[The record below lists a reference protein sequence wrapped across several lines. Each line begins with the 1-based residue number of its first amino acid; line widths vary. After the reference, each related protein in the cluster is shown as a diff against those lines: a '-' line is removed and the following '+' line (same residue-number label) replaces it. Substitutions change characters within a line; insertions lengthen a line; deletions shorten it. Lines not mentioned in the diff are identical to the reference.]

1 MRMRAVLT
9 PRTLTRYA
17 VAWCYLAA
25 FCVTEVVYALL
36 PARDQNAVLAWA
48 STNVHNIVH
57 DPVGCMIASAFFAPG
72 ALTAWP
78 ILIALA
84 MFGANHV
91 LGNWRTAVTCIAG
104 HVIGTLVSEGIV
116 WYQILHH
123 TQPASARFI
132 LDIGPSYVVMTAIAV
147 GLIWGGWL
155 ARSAAAIALAVLIF
169 IGQIF
174 SGLSRLQLSAVGHT
188 TALFVGCTLGGFLAW
203 QISRSPGPGTGAPR
217 AGAPGTGAPPRARR
231 GLAALGAAPDGP
243 AVVSPDSEVSLPE
256 PDQGQ
261 NSAG

>member
-9 PRTLTRYA
+9 PRTLARYA

-25 FCVTEVVYALL
+25 FCVAEVVYALL
-36 PARDQNAVLAWA
+36 PGRDQTALLAWA
-48 STNVHNIVH
+48 STNVHNIAH
-57 DPVGCMIASAFFAPG
+57 DPVGCMIGSAFFAQG

-104 HVIGTLVSEGIV
+104 HVIGTLVSEGIL

-132 LDIGPSYVVMTAIAV
+132 LDIGPSYIVVTAIAV

-155 ARSAAAIALAVLIF
+155 VRSAAAIALAVLIF

-188 TALFVGCTLGGFLAW
+188 TALLVGCTLGSFLAW
-203 QISRSPGPGTGAPR
+203 QVRSASGAAGTPAAGASRR
-217 AGAPGTGAPPRARR
+217 AGR
-231 GLAALGAAPDGP
+231 GLAALGAAAPDGP
-243 AVVSPDSEVSLPE
+243 VAAGPDGEASLAE
-256 PDQGQ
+256 PDPGQ
-261 NSAG
+261 NSAR

>member
-1 MRMRAVLT
+1 MPEA
-9 PRTLTRYA
+9 
-17 VAWCYLAA
+17 LAA
-25 FCVTEVVYALL
+25 
-36 PARDQNAVLAWA
+36 
-48 STNVHNIVH
+48 
-57 DPVGCMIASAFFAPG
+57 
-72 ALTAWP
+72 
-78 ILIALA
+78 A
-84 MFGANHV
+84 MN
-91 LGNWRTAVTCIAG
+91 

-132 LDIGPSYVVMTAIAV
+132 LDIGPSYVVVTAIAV

-188 TALFVGCTLGGFLAW
+188 TALFVGCTLGSFLAW
-203 QISRSPGPGTGAPR
+203 QIRRAPGPGTGAPG

-243 AVVSPDSEVSLPE
+243 AVVSPDGEVSLPE